1 MRRNFLRACL
11 KIAAITAAW
20 VILLDLFAC
29 PAAHAK
35 NLTVLVW
42 QFRNAGDAGD
52 SWISYGI
59 VEALSSGFR
68 KVRSINLVAEGEKE
82 HAAGELGGEASAGS
96 IARLTG
102 ADWII
107 AGSYSLVKTRLRI
120 ESSIRSAQG
129 DAVAASIRTE
139 GSVNELPTVVEE
151 LFLSLARELAR
162 MKTREHGSADCA
174 AAARKV
180 AAGMRRP
187 NEAAFEMYCKG
198 LEMRREHPGEAVNF
212 FSKAAELDPEFL
224 DALMQAGYVS
234 GFTLKRYEEGLEYLD
249 RARILV
255 RARGD
260 THPLDESSLYNNI
273 GSVYYVNGEGDIAL
287 GFFLKSKFVQEI
299 HGMEKSAHFAALL
312 SNIGTIYAAQ
322 KDYARALEFY
332 LRDKAVLEEIGLERS
347 LRYAGLLMNIAGVHW
362 KRGDLEK
369 ALEFF
374 MKDASVREGF
384 GLDGNANYA
393 ALMNNIGTIYYSQG
407 DRERALEFFLK
418 DKAIGERLGQK
429 QSVGHAVLL
438 SNIGSIYLSQGK
450 TDLALEHFL
459 GAKSIRDGLSYR
471 EKNTVAYGMLLSTIA
486 DILRRR
492 GDRASAMEYYLGA
505 KQVIIDILG
514 HTETIAASQIMESIG
529 DLHRLEGR
537 PLEAERYHI
546 VALTILIRLD
556 MKESEHYGRLCYNL
570 AVNYLERGMKKAAR
584 EYFKRA
590 HEAFEKSNY
599 TGREREESLRQTEL
613 LGR

>member
-1 MRRNFLRACL
+1 LRTGL
-11 KIAAITAAW
+11 KSAAITASWA
-20 VILLDLFAC
+20 VLLVLFAR
-29 PAAHAK
+29 PAADAK
-35 NLTVLVW
+35 NLTVLIW
-42 QFRNAGDAGD
+42 QFKNAGDAGD
-52 SWISYGI
+52 SWISYGTEE
-59 VEALSSGFR
+59 VLSSGFR
-68 KVRSINLVAEGEKE
+68 KLRGINLVAEGEKA
-82 HAAGELGGEASAGS
+82 HAAVELGGEASVRS
-96 IARLTG
+96 IALLTG

-107 AGSYSLVKTRLRI
+107 SGSYSLVKDRLRI
-120 ESSIRSAQG
+120 ESSVRSAQG
-129 DAVAASIRTE
+129 DTVVASIMTV
-139 GSVNELPTVVEE
+139 GSVNELPALLEE

-162 MKTREHGSADCA
+162 RHGPADLE
-174 AAARKV
+174 AAARKA

-198 LEMRREHPGEAVNF
+198 LEMRREHPDEAVKF

-234 GFTLKRYEEGLEYLD
+234 GFTLNRYEEGLGYLD
-249 RARILV
+249 RARNLV

-287 GFFLKSKFVQEI
+287 GFFLKSKFTQEM
-299 HGMEKSAHFAALL
+299 HGMEKSPYFAALL

-347 LRYAGLLMNIAGVHW
+347 LRYAALLMNIAGVHW

-374 MKDASVREGF
+374 MRDATMREGF
-384 GLDGNANYA
+384 GLDRNANYA

-407 DRERALEFFLK
+407 DRQRALEFFLK

-429 QSVGHAVLL
+429 QSVGYAVLL

-459 GAKSIRDGLSYR
+459 EAKSIREGLSYR
-471 EKNTVAYGMLLSTIA
+471 EKNTVAYGMLLFTIA
-486 DILRRR
+486 DIVRRR
-492 GDRASAMEYYLGA
+492 GDRASAMQDR
-505 KQVIIDILG
+505 KS
-514 HTETIAASQIMESIG
+514 T
-529 DLHRLEGR
+529 RLNSS
-537 PLEAERYHI
+537 H
-546 VALTILIRLD
+546 
-556 MKESEHYGRLCYNL
+556 
-570 AVNYLERGMKKAAR
+570 
-584 EYFKRA
+584 
-590 HEAFEKSNY
+590 
-599 TGREREESLRQTEL
+599 
-613 LGR
+613 

>member
-1 MRRNFLRACL
+1 MRAGL
-11 KIAAITAAW
+11 KIAATTASWA
-20 VILLDLFAC
+20 ILLALFAR

-35 NLTVLVW
+35 NLTVLIW
-42 QFRNAGDAGD
+42 QFRNVGDAGD
-52 SWISYGI
+52 SWISYGT
-59 VEALSSGFR
+59 VEALSSGFMKIR
-68 KVRSINLVAEGEKE
+68 GINLVAESEKA
-82 HAAGELGGEASAGS
+82 HAASELGGEASEGS

-107 AGSYSLVKTRLRI
+107 TGSYSLVKTRLRM
-120 ESSIRSAQG
+120 ESSIRSAQC
-129 DAVAASIRTE
+129 DAVAASIKTE
-139 GSVNELPTVVEE
+139 GSVNELPALLEE
-151 LFLSLARELAR
+151 LFLSLARELSR
-162 MKTREHGSADCA
+162 VKEREHGPADCA
-174 AAARKV
+174 AAAGR
-180 AAGMRRP
+180 RRP

-198 LEMRREHPGEAVNF
+198 LEMRREHPDEAVHY

-234 GFTLKRYEEGLEYLD
+234 GFLLKRYEEGLEYLD
-249 RARILV
+249 RARNLV

-260 THPLDESSLYNNI
+260 THPLDESSLYNII
-273 GSVYYVNGEGDIAL
+273 GSVYHVNGEGEIAL

-299 HGMEKSAHFAALL
+299 HGMDKSAYFAALL

-347 LRYAGLLMNIAGVHW
+347 LRYAVLLMNIAGVHW

-374 MKDASVREGF
+374 MKDASMREGF

-407 DRERALEFFLK
+407 DRQRALEFFLK
-418 DKAIGERLGQK
+418 DKVIGERLGQT
-429 QSVGHAVLL
+429 QSVGYAVLL

-459 GAKSIRDGLSYR
+459 MAKSIRDGLSYR
-471 EKNTVAYGMLLSTIA
+471 EKNTVAYGMLLSMIA

-492 GDRASAMEYYLGA
+492 GDRTSAMEYYLGA
-505 KQVIIDILG
+505 KQVIVDILG

-537 PLEAERYHI
+537 PLEAERYHFI
-546 VALTILIRLD
+546 ALTILIRLD

-599 TGREREESLRQTEL
+599 TGHEREECLRQIGL